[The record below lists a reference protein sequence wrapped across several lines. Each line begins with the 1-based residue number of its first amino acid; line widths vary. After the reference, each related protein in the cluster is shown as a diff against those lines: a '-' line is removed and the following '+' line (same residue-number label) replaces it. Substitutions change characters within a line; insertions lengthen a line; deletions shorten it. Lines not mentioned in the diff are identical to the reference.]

1 MVKTTNQ
8 NILAELC
15 GDLQRHDME
24 DAVCVWV
31 KPHSHGR
38 TLQVGELFF
47 LLKNSDVVFTYH
59 PHIIPISSP
68 YHPIVCFVFY
78 LRAAKSPNI
87 HFLPNV
93 EK

>member
-59 PHIIPISSP
+59 PHIIPL
-68 YHPIVCFVFY
+68 FVLFFT